1 MRSTSAN
8 EDPDVSCPFEGNLH
22 SPAAGGACCG
32 ITVEAVKAEDGSMT
46 PEALRKAVGRCSQS
60 SDMQQ

>member
-1 MRSTSAN
+1 MSLVRLKEISTHPQR
-8 EDPDVSCPFEGNLH
+8 E
-22 SPAAGGACCG
+22 GACCG